1 MKIISYFVF
10 AAPGSIPNA
19 STVYGSNAFFKSVWI
34 ISILWWA
41 PKFSPVHMITGPECV
56 VTDARLYFH
65 TEMFKG
71 PKIVYETAVLPAP
84 NLDVLKG

>member
-10 AAPGSIPNA
+10 AASELVQNA
-19 STVYGSNAFFKSVWI
+19 STVYGSNAFFKSVRI

-56 VTDARLYFH
+56 VTGARLYFH
-65 TEMFKG
+65 TEMFKST
-71 PKIVYETAVLPAP
+71 KIVYETAVLPAP
-84 NLDVLKG
+84 NLDV